1 MRPVSITTATPD
13 AYPQGTLLAAPINV
27 FIPAQT
33 QTTVAAAQAAQA
45 ALIDQWDANGR
56 TIVGNSKVIYPNDAD
71 QNATANQQFTGYAEA
86 LQTVTGYRQARSS
99 QIGAIGQY
107 CSYCELPLTSSLAI
121 EHTLPKYWFPQNQL
135 SWSNFLLACPV
146 CNSVK
151 GSNPNQQVCTPPYT
165 NSADAATQI
174 TGIYDAAPQTMGI
187 YAWPNTYWQ
196 GYANYSQ
203 LPVTLQLSASPALP
217 DGDPA
222 PKRQRV
228 TRSSPFVTPVSTAS
242 ATPSVEAGLTS
253 LDLGFAIIIDG
264 QYLEATSGN
273 RSPSNPGMNPVT
285 AEIHANGD
293 GNSATAINQTIK
305 LVGLN
310 SMTINNASASDLRVA
325 YRSQTCART
334 QSMLMHFNALVS
346 NQVLVNAVP
355 NLAYS
360 LLQLI
365 IESAA
370 ASGFWTVWV
379 YALRNINV
387 TAPNGSIVSA
397 QTMLQQAFTGT
408 AGVTW
413 TVGG

>member
-13 AYPQGTLLAAPINV
+13 AYPQGTLEAAPINV

-56 TIVGNSKVIYPNDAD
+56 TIVGNSKVIYPDDAD
-71 QNATANQQFTGYAEA
+71 QNATANQQFTGYTEA

-99 QIGAIGQY
+99 LIADIGQY

-165 NSADAATQI
+165 NSASAATQI
-174 TGIYDAAPQTMGI
+174 MGM

-196 GYANYSQ
+196 GYANNSQ

-217 DGDPA
+217 EGDPA

-228 TRSSPFVTPVSTAS
+228 TRSSPFVTPVSAAS

-253 LDLGFAIIIDG
+253 LDLGFAIIIDS
-264 QYLEATSGN
+264 QYLEASSGN
-273 RSPSNPGMNPVT
+273 RSPSNPQMTPVT
-285 AEIHANGD
+285 AEIRGYGSSAT
-293 GNSATAINQTIK
+293 ATAINQTIK

-310 SMTINNASASDLRVA
+310 SKTINNASASDLRLA

-346 NQVLVNAVP
+346 NQMLVNAVP

-360 LLQLI
+360 LLQMI
-365 IESAA
+365 IDSAA

-387 TAPNGSIVSA
+387 TAPDGSNVSA
-397 QTMLQQAFTGT
+397 QTMLQQVFTGT
-408 AGVTW
+408 ADITW